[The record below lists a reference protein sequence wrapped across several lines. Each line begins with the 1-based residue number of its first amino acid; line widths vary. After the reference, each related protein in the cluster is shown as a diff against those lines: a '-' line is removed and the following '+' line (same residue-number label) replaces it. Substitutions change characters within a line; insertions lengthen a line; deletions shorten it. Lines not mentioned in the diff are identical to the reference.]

1 MPVEVIDLPC
11 VIGSGRQCS
20 VWVNSPQIETRH
32 IQISESDEGW
42 VLEDLGSEHGT
53 FFGDRKIHRRTI
65 QHGDEYRLAN
75 YLRLRTELR

>member
-1 MPVEVIDLPC
+1 
-11 VIGSGRQCS
+11 
-20 VWVNSPQIETRH
+20 
-32 IQISESDEGW
+32 

-53 FFGDRKIHRRTI
+53 FFAGGKIKRRVI